1 MRGNPASE
9 RERLERELADLVRAL
24 SAVSTRVGHDFA
36 HLHELGENDMRALM
50 LIYMADVEGDPMST
64 SQVAQALGLTPA
76 GGSYLVDRLVH
87 SGHILREPH
96 PRDRRKTLLR
106 YSESGMEVARGFF
119 GPLFRANHQ
128 ALARHDDAALTA
140 AVAVLRDMVAS
151 IQRYSEALAAPPR
164 H

>member
-64 SQVAQALGLTPA
+64 SQVAHALGLTPA

-87 SGHILREPH
+87 SGHIRREPH
-96 PRDRRKTLLR
+96 PKDRRKTLLR

-119 GPLFRANHQ
+119 GPLFRANHR
-128 ALARHDDAALTA
+128 ALVHHQDEAIEA
-140 AVAVLRDMVAS
+140 AVDVLRDLVAS
-151 IQRYSEALAAPPR
+151 MQGFSQSLAGPSR
-164 H
+164 D

>member
-9 RERLERELADLVRAL
+9 REGLERELADLVRAL
-24 SAVSTRVGHDFA
+24 SAASTRVAHDFA

-50 LIYMADVEGDPMST
+50 LIYMADVEGTPMST

-87 SGHILREPH
+87 SGHIRREPH
-96 PRDRRKTLLR
+96 PNDRRKTLLR

-119 GPLFRANHQ
+119 GPLFRANHR
-128 ALARHDDAALTA
+128 ALAGHDDAALA
-140 AVAVLRDMVAS
+140 AAISVLRAVVGSMHGF
-151 IQRYSEALAAPPR
+151 SETLNGPLR